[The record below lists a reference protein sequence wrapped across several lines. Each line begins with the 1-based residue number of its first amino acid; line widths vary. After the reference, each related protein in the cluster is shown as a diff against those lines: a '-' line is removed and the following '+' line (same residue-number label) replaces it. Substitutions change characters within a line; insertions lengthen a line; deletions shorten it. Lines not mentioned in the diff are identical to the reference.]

1 MSLVVH
7 PPIATEEP
15 TAYRAITLTDDGRV
29 LASGPLAARSDDE
42 ALLLAATMK
51 RGAGIDLWDGLRFMA
66 HFGPAP
72 SSPLSAGTGSP
83 R

>member
-15 TAYRAITLTDDGRV
+15 TAYRTITLTDDGRV
-29 LASGPLAARSDDE
+29 LASGPLAARNDDE
-42 ALLLAATMK
+42 AISLTTAMK

-66 HFGPAP
+66 HFGPEP
-72 SSPLSAGTGSP
+72 V
-83 R
+83 RV